1 MHLHQKMDQSSP
13 KKTVEFGL
21 VRVNPD
27 KAELIKFMDSLDWPL
42 ESSSDLANLLM
53 SKFDDKDDYEAEA
66 SLEDEITAVKNK
78 TVVRNYQYMQLK
90 DKPQG
95 LRNLPNMG
103 LISITKLRPW
113 EQNSQKGMKKL

>member
-1 MHLHQKMDQSSP
+1 MYQSNP

-27 KAELIKFMDSLDWPL
+27 KAELIKLMDSLDWPL
-42 ESSSDLANLLM
+42 KSSSDLADLLM
-53 SKFDDKDDYEAEA
+53 SKFDDEDDYEAEA

-78 TVVRNYQYMQLK
+78 TVVRSYQYMRLK

-95 LRNLPNMG
+95 RSNFPNMG

-113 EQNSQKGMKKL
+113 EQNTLEGMKKL

>member
-1 MHLHQKMDQSSP
+1 MHRHQKMYQSNP

-27 KAELIKFMDSLDWPL
+27 KAELIKLIDSLDWPL
-42 ESSSDLANLLM
+42 KSSSDLADLLM
-53 SKFDDKDDYEAEA
+53 SKFDDEDDYEAEA

-78 TVVRNYQYMQLK
+78 TVVRSYQYMQLK

-95 LRNLPNMG
+95 RSNFPNMG

-113 EQNSQKGMKKL
+113 EQNALEGMKKL